1 MIHSMHITAENQPAM
16 MERILQTTRV
26 RGFHILSMEA
36 HASDERHQLRITL
49 TVQSERADERLTRQ
63 LEKIS
68 GVLSLTALHSVDN
81 EAARI
86 RASA

>member
-1 MIHSMHITAENQPAM
+1 MIHSMHLTAENQPAM

-26 RGFHILSMEA
+26 RGFRILAMEA

-49 TVQSERADERLTRQ
+49 IVESERVDERLTRQ

-68 GVLSLTALHSVDN
+68 GVMSLTALHSVDN